1 MLKVFTAL
9 FDALRKNDV
18 KFCNWKSHY
27 DVQNQL
33 NGNGDLDL
41 FVPFNCKA
49 SFEAVIDPIGFRRVI
64 SYQADHDFIE
74 HYYGLDADTGKFAHI
89 HVYFKIVTG
98 EHISKNYILPLDPF
112 IIANLDDSVE
122 LPTVNESAKITIFLI
137 RHFLK
142 IGSPFGMLQYWRE
155 LDKHTSEWRLLDFK
169 GLVTHI
175 PEINLTADEIE
186 KMAEVYIS
194 SGLVANFLLAIN
206 FKYKFRRFRRRSF
219 FKHQAYIAKNVLTR
233 ATNRIF
239 LKRKKLFSPGRIVA
253 ICGLD
258 GTGKSSL
265 VETLDKHFS
274 LHFCVK
280 RLHLGRPSSSILS
293 FIFQPFLAIRT
304 QLFALIGGSVSEAK
318 NRPEAKDI
326 SIIYALRSVLLAY
339 DRKAEANRAHNLSD
353 KGYLVICD
361 RYPGLFS
368 GKMDSPRIPHDL
380 HRGRIYQ
387 YCYRLEQHLYHTI
400 RPAEMLFHLQA
411 PVEVAIERN
420 NSREKAG
427 KETEDELRERFFVNS
442 GATFLAARY
451 KYVDATASQDTVF
464 NEVMNGIWIQK
475 FDA

>member
-1 MLKVFTAL
+1 MLKVFKAL
-9 FDALRKNDV
+9 FDALHKDGI

-41 FVPFNCKA
+41 FVPFSNKA
-49 SFEAVIDPIGFRRVI
+49 SFEAAINPIGFRRFN
-64 SYQADHDFIE
+64 SYQASHSFIE
-74 HYYGLDADTGKFAHI
+74 HYYGLDSNSGKFAHI

-112 IIANLDDSVE
+112 IIANSNYAIDI
-122 LPTVNESAKITIFLI
+122 PTVNESAKITIFLI

-142 IGSPFGMLQYWRE
+142 IGSPFGLLQYWRE
-155 LDKHTSEWRLLDFK
+155 LDKHMSEWRLIDFRGLD
-169 GLVTHI
+169 THI
-175 PEINLTADEIE
+175 PEINLTAGELE

-194 SGLVANFLLAIN
+194 SGLVANFILAIN
-206 FKYKFRRFRRRSF
+206 FKYKLRRFRRRSF
-219 FKHQAYIAKNVLTR
+219 FKHQAYIARNVLTR
-233 ATNRIF
+233 VTNRIF
-239 LKRKKLFSPGRIVA
+239 LKRKKLFSPGRVVA

-274 LHFCVK
+274 IHFCVK
-280 RLHLGRPSSSILS
+280 RLHLGRPSSSSMS
-293 FIFQPFLAIRT
+293 FIIRPFLAIRT
-304 QLFALIGGSVSEAK
+304 RYFALVGGGVSEAR
-318 NRPEAKDI
+318 NRLEAKNI

-339 DRKAEANRAHNLSD
+339 DRKVESNRAHNLSD

-361 RYPGLFS
+361 RYPGLLS

-380 HRGRIYQ
+380 HRGRVYQ
-387 YCYRLEQHLYHTI
+387 YCYRVEQHLYHTI

-420 NSREKAG
+420 NNREKVG

-442 GATFLAARY
+442 GATFLAATY
-451 KYVDATASQDTVF
+451 KYVDATASQDKVL
-464 NEVMNGIWIQK
+464 NEVMNSIWIEK
-475 FDA
+475 FEG

>member
-9 FDALRKNDV
+9 FDALRKDDV

-27 DVQNQL
+27 DVRNQL

-49 SFEAVIDPIGFRRVI
+49 SFEAAIDPIGFKRVI
-64 SYQADHDFIE
+64 SYQASHDFIE
-74 HYYGLDADTGKFAHI
+74 HYYGLDPDTGKFVHI

-98 EHISKNYILPLDPF
+98 EHISKNYILPLDRF
-112 IIANLDDSVE
+112 IIANLNDAIE
-122 LPTVNESAKITIFLI
+122 FPAVNEGAKIAIFLI

-142 IGSPFGMLQYWRE
+142 IGSPFGWLQYWRE
-155 LDKHTSEWRLLDFK
+155 SDKHLSEWRLLDYK
-169 GLVTHI
+169 GLDTHI
-175 PEINLTADEIE
+175 PEIHLSASELE
-186 KMAEVYIS
+186 EMAEVYIS
-194 SGLVANFLLAIN
+194 SGLVANFLLAIK
-206 FKYKFRRFRRRSF
+206 FKYKLRRFRRRSF

-233 ATNRIF
+233 VTNRIF
-239 LKRKKLFSPGRIVA
+239 LKRKKLLSPGRVVG

-274 LHFCVK
+274 EHFCVK
-280 RLHLGRPSSSILS
+280 RLHLGRPSSSGLS
-293 FIFQPFLAIRT
+293 FIFRPFLVIRT
-304 QLFALIGGSVSEAK
+304 QLFALVGGGASEPK
-318 NRPEAKDI
+318 NRLEAKDI

-339 DRKAEANRAHNLSD
+339 DRKVEANRAHNLSD

-368 GKMDSPRIPHDL
+368 GKMDSPRIPQDL

-387 YCYRLEQHLYHTI
+387 YCYRVEQHLYHTI
-400 RPAEMLFHLQA
+400 RPAELLFHLQA

-420 NSREKAG
+420 NCREKAG

-442 GATFLAARY
+442 GATFLAATY
-451 KYVDATASQDTVF
+451 KYVNATASQDTVF
-464 NEVMNGIWIQK
+464 TEVMNGIWFEK
-475 FDA
+475 FDG